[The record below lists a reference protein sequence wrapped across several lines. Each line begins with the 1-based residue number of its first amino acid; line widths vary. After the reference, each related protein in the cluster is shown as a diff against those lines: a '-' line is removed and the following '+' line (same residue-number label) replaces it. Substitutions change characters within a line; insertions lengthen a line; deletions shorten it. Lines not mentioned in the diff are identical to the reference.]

1 MIEQI
6 AAQVISIKDRIKY
19 FNEPLIVSSL
29 SDIHDYTDKS
39 S

>member
-19 FNEPLIVSSL
+19 FNEPLIDSSL